1 MKPAHPLFPPG
12 LTSDTAP
19 EARARL
25 IELLSHMPPGEKLR
39 NVFELTA
46 FIQRLQEARQRRL
59 YPDASAREILIR
71 AAASRLDKDTL
82 RKVCGWAPGDPGEP

>member
-19 EARARL
+19 EMRAQQ
-25 IELLSHMPPGEKLR
+25 IELLRQMPPSEKLR

-46 FIQRLQEARQRRL
+46 FIQRLQEAGQRRL
-59 YPDASAREILIR
+59 YPNASEREILIR
-71 AAASRLDKDTL
+71 AAASRLDKVTL
-82 RKVCGWAPGDPGEP
+82 RKVYGWAPGDPGEP